1 MNILVTGSNGFL
13 GIHVVRDL
21 LKKGH
26 KVTAFDSDVSNL
38 KDLPCRVV
46 QGDLR
51 NTQDIDQAI
60 KGNEVIMHMGAI
72 SDIDDCQSDKLEA
85 ININLIGTINIL
97 ESCINNGISKLMF
110 ASTIYVNGDRGG
122 IYRCTKQAS
131 EIFIREYSKDQDIDC
146 LIIRYGSLY
155 GPGSNDKNGLYR
167 IIKNALKNKNVSYE
181 GHKDTTREYIHV
193 IDAASS
199 TNKLLEEMEESST
212 VVITGQQSYK
222 VQEILSTISE
232 MLGYKKPV
240 EFLDVEQSGHYV
252 TTPFKY
258 ENEYPRKF
266 IPDFHIDLGVGL
278 DELIDYVKE
287 TEKLNTE

>member
-21 LKKGH
+21 LKKGY
-26 KVTAFDSDVSNL
+26 KVTAFDNDVSNL
-38 KDLPCRVV
+38 RDLPCKVF
-46 QGDLR
+46 QGDLK
-51 NTQDIDQAI
+51 NIQDIERAI
-60 KGNEVIMHMGAI
+60 KGNQIVMHMGAI
-72 SDIDDCQSDKLEA
+72 SDIDDCQSNKLEA
-85 ININLIGTINIL
+85 VNINLIGTINIL
-97 ESCINNGISKLMF
+97 ESCVNNDIRKLMF
-110 ASTIYVNGDRGG
+110 ASTIYVNGNRGG

-131 EIFIREYSKDQDIDC
+131 EIFIKEYCKNQGIDY

-167 IIKNALKNKNVSYE
+167 IIKNAIKNNTVSYE
-181 GHKDTTREYIHV
+181 GNKDTTREYIHV

-212 VVITGQQSYK
+212 VVITGHQSYK

-232 MLGYKKPV
+232 MLGYNKPV
-240 EFLDVEQSGHYV
+240 EFLDIEQTGHYV
-252 TTPFKY
+252 ITPFRH

-278 DELIDYVKE
+278 NELIDYVKE